1 MEKKL
6 IDVYPYR
13 INGKN
18 VEFLILK
25 RSSKKIYANQWRMI
39 GGKVEEEETFWQA
52 ALRELKEEISEKP
65 SSFWTVPSVN
75 SFYEH
80 KTDTIH
86 QIPAFAAKIEWTDER
101 IKLDDEHT
109 GYLWVK
115 ADQINEYIH
124 WPEQKRLIRLINDIL
139 INQQILSEWIIDL
152 K

>member
-1 MEKKL
+1 LEKKL

-139 INQQILSEWIIDL
+139 INQQILPEWIIDL

>member
-25 RSSKKIYANQWRMI
+25 RSSQKIYANQWRMI

-101 IKLDDEHT
+101 IKLDDEHS

-139 INQQILSEWIIDL
+139 INQQILPEWIIDL

>member
-25 RSSKKIYANQWRMI
+25 RSSKKIYANQWRMV
-39 GGKVEEEETFWQA
+39 GGKVEEGETFWQA
-52 ALRELKEEISEKP
+52 ALRELSEEISEKP

-80 KTDTIH
+80 KTDTIN

-101 IKLDDEHT
+101 IKLDDEHS

-124 WPEQKRLIRLINDIL
+124 WPEQKRLIRLIYDIL
-139 INQQILSEWIIDL
+139 INQQILPEWIIDL
-152 K
+152 T

>member
-1 MEKKL
+1 LEKKL

-25 RSSKKIYANQWRMI
+25 RSSKKIYANQWRMV
-39 GGKVEEEETFWQA
+39 GGKVVEGETYWQA
-52 ALRELKEEISEKP
+52 AIRELKEEISEKP

-80 KTDTIH
+80 KSDTIH

-101 IKLDDEHT
+101 IELDDEHT

-139 INQQILSEWIIDL
+139 INQQILPEWIIDL

>member
-25 RSSKKIYANQWRMI
+25 RSSKKIYANQWRMV
-39 GGKVEEEETFWQA
+39 GGKVEEGETFWQA
-52 ALRELKEEISEKP
+52 ALRELNEEISERP

-80 KTDTIH
+80 KTNTIH

-101 IKLDDEHT
+101 IKLDDEHS

-139 INQQILSEWIIDL
+139 INQQILPEWIIDL

>member
-25 RSSKKIYANQWRMI
+25 RSSKKIYANQWRMV
-39 GGKVEEEETFWQA
+39 GGKVEEGETFWQA

-101 IKLDDEHT
+101 IKLDDEHS

-139 INQQILSEWIIDL
+139 INQQILPEWIIDL

>member
-1 MEKKL
+1 LEKKL

-25 RSSKKIYANQWRMI
+25 RSSKKIYPNQWRMV
-39 GGKVEEEETFWQA
+39 GGKVVEGETYWQA
-52 ALRELKEEISEKP
+52 AIRELKEEISEKP

-80 KTDTIH
+80 KSDTIH

-101 IKLDDEHT
+101 IELDDEHT
-109 GYLWVK
+109 GYIWVK

-139 INQQILSEWIIDL
+139 INQQILPEWIIDL

>member
-25 RSSKKIYANQWRMI
+25 RSSKKIYANQWRMV
-39 GGKVEEEETFWQA
+39 GGKVEDGETFWQA
-52 ALRELKEEISEKP
+52 ALRELNEEISEKP

-101 IKLDDEHT
+101 IKLDDEHS

-139 INQQILSEWIIDL
+139 INHQILPEWIIDL

>member
-25 RSSKKIYANQWRMI
+25 RSSKKIYANQWRMV
-39 GGKVEEEETFWQA
+39 GGKVEDGETFWQA

-101 IKLDDEHT
+101 IKLDDEHS

-139 INQQILSEWIIDL
+139 INHQILPEWIIDL

>member
-25 RSSKKIYANQWRMI
+25 RSSKKIYANQWRMV
-39 GGKVEEEETFWQA
+39 GGKVEEGETFWQA
-52 ALRELKEEISEKP
+52 AIRELKEEISEKP

-101 IKLDDEHT
+101 IKLDDEHS

-124 WPEQKRLIRLINDIL
+124 WPEQIRLIRLINDIL
-139 INQQILSEWIIDL
+139 INQQILPEWIIDL

>member
-39 GGKVEEEETFWQA
+39 GGKVEEGETFWKA

-80 KTDTIH
+80 KTDTNH

-101 IKLDDEHT
+101 IKLDDEHS

-139 INQQILSEWIIDL
+139 INQQILPEWIIDL

>member
-139 INQQILSEWIIDL
+139 INQQILPEWIIDL

>member
-39 GGKVEEEETFWQA
+39 GGKVEEGETFWQA

-80 KTDTIH
+80 KTDIIH

-101 IKLDDEHT
+101 IKLDDEHS

-139 INQQILSEWIIDL
+139 INQQILPEWIIDL

>member
-1 MEKKL
+1 LEKKL

-25 RSSKKIYANQWRMI
+25 RSSKKIYANQWRMV
-39 GGKVEEEETFWQA
+39 GGKVEDGETFWQA

-101 IKLDDEHT
+101 IKLNDEHS

-139 INQQILSEWIIDL
+139 INQQILPEWIIDL

>member
-1 MEKKL
+1 LEKKL

>member
-13 INGKN
+13 INDKN

-25 RSSKKIYANQWRMI
+25 RSSKKIYPNQWRMV
-39 GGKVEEEETFWQA
+39 GGKVEEGETFWQA

-101 IKLDDEHT
+101 INLDDEHS

-139 INQQILSEWIIDL
+139 INQQILPEWIIDL

>member
-1 MEKKL
+1 LDKKL

-13 INGKN
+13 INDKN

-25 RSSKKIYANQWRMI
+25 RSSKKIYANQWRMV
-39 GGKVEEEETFWQA
+39 GGKVEEGETFWQA
-52 ALRELKEEISEKP
+52 ALRELNEEISEKP

-86 QIPAFAAKIEWTDER
+86 QIPVFAAKIEWTDER
-101 IKLDDEHT
+101 IELDDEHT
-109 GYLWVK
+109 GYLWVN

-139 INQQILSEWIIDL
+139 INQQILPEWIIDL

>member
-39 GGKVEEEETFWQA
+39 GGKVEEGETFWQA
-52 ALRELKEEISEKP
+52 AIRELKEEISEKP
-65 SSFWTVPSVN
+65 SSFWTVPSIN

-101 IKLDDEHT
+101 IKLDDEHS

-139 INQQILSEWIIDL
+139 INQQILPEWIIDL

>member
-1 MEKKL
+1 LEKKL

-101 IKLDDEHT
+101 IKLDDEHS

-139 INQQILSEWIIDL
+139 INQQILPEWIIDL

>member
-1 MEKKL
+1 LEKKL

-25 RSSKKIYANQWRMI
+25 RSSKKIYANQWRMV
-39 GGKVEEEETFWQA
+39 GGKVVEGETYWQA
-52 ALRELKEEISEKP
+52 AIRELKEEISEKP

-101 IKLDDEHT
+101 IELDDEHSK
-109 GYLWVK
+109 YLWVK

-139 INQQILSEWIIDL
+139 INQQILPEWIIDL

>member
-101 IKLDDEHT
+101 IKLDDEHS

-139 INQQILSEWIIDL
+139 INQQILPEWIIDL

>member
-1 MEKKL
+1 M
-6 IDVYPYR
+6 V
-13 INGKN
+13 
-18 VEFLILK
+18 
-25 RSSKKIYANQWRMI
+25 
-39 GGKVEEEETFWQA
+39 GGKVVEGETYWQA
-52 ALRELKEEISEKP
+52 AIRELKEEISEKP

-80 KTDTIH
+80 KSDTIH

-101 IKLDDEHT
+101 IELDDEHT

-115 ADQINEYIH
+115 ADLINEYIH

-139 INQQILSEWIIDL
+139 INQQILPEWIIDL